1 MCRLHEHISFDDF
14 GFGKH
19 NRFGSQNVI
28 FLLPL
33 GIMVQAWKPHNHWE
47 PQKGKCH

>member
-33 GIMVQAWKPHNHWE
+33 GIMVQAWRPHNHWE